1 MFAQIEV
8 SFARRT
14 LTVPTDVFVGYFPG
28 HVGLCALVAFLGGVQ
43 TLFFFFGSAFL
54 SLLALVL

>member
-28 HVGLCALVAFLGGVQ
+28 HVGLCALAAFLGGVQ
-43 TLFFFFGSAFL
+43 TLFFFFG
-54 SLLALVL
+54 